1 MLKKLSI
8 FILVFAAFIL
18 VSCDSATSDVV
29 ISKVYT
35 TAYQSDNLLEL
46 YNPSEE
52 VVKLSNHELYFYS
65 NGSQEVS
72 VKIKLTGEIAAKGY
86 FVIGSNQQTISSV
99 KPLIDFTYEDGP
111 LPFNGNDAIELR
123 VSGKAHDLVGTIGM
137 DLDFSR
143 NQTMIRLGNPA
154 EFKPD
159 ASYTASKFISY
170 KPEAF
175 NYLKN
180 ELYQIKTLEQL
191 LEGPRIE
198 ERYHDLDYV
207 DPTNPTVGGGGTA
220 LVTLQSIAD
229 GDTATFR
236 AGNGYPGGS
245 MRYFYIDTPEV
256 NGAYVIAAPWGYV
269 ASKFNKEYLLN
280 DATSKE
286 IIVQSI
292 PGYALQEGNGR
303 NLGLVWING
312 HLSQFLIVKE
322 GLSDDV
328 SLTFSNYDTLLTY
341 KDVPYLTFLKFAE
354 EYARSQGWGMHG
366 YPGNPD
372 GEKSPDWNYQ
382 ANNGTGGL
390 ATTNPTW
397 EPHNPLPW

>member
-18 VSCDSATSDVV
+18 VSCDNVTSNVV

-46 YNPSEE
+46 YNPSDE
-52 VVKLSNHELYFYS
+52 VAKLSNHELYFYS
-65 NGSQEVS
+65 NGSEEVS

-159 ASYTASKFISY
+159 ASYTANKFISY

-191 LEGPRIE
+191 LEGPRLE

-286 IIVQSI
+286 IIIQSI

-303 NLGLVWING
+303 NLGL
-312 HLSQFLIVKE
+312 
-322 GLSDDV
+322 
-328 SLTFSNYDTLLTY
+328 
-341 KDVPYLTFLKFAE
+341 
-354 EYARSQGWGMHG
+354 R
-366 YPGNPD
+366 
-372 GEKSPDWNYQ
+372 
-382 ANNGTGGL
+382 
-390 ATTNPTW
+390 
-397 EPHNPLPW
+397 

>member
-18 VSCDSATSDVV
+18 VSCDRATSDVV

-65 NGSQEVS
+65 NGSEEVS

-159 ASYTASKFISY
+159 ASYTAYKFISY

-180 ELYQIKTLEQL
+180 ELYIK
-191 LEGPRIE
+191 
-198 ERYHDLDYV
+198 HV
-207 DPTNPTVGGGGTA
+207 
-220 LVTLQSIAD
+220 
-229 GDTATFR
+229 
-236 AGNGYPGGS
+236 
-245 MRYFYIDTPEV
+245 
-256 NGAYVIAAPWGYV
+256 
-269 ASKFNKEYLLN
+269 
-280 DATSKE
+280 
-286 IIVQSI
+286 
-292 PGYALQEGNGR
+292 
-303 NLGLVWING
+303 
-312 HLSQFLIVKE
+312 
-322 GLSDDV
+322 
-328 SLTFSNYDTLLTY
+328 
-341 KDVPYLTFLKFAE
+341 
-354 EYARSQGWGMHG
+354 
-366 YPGNPD
+366 
-372 GEKSPDWNYQ
+372 
-382 ANNGTGGL
+382 
-390 ATTNPTW
+390 
-397 EPHNPLPW
+397 